1 MRASNL
7 ARKLI
12 ALNVIQKVFNF
23 CKIYTP
29 KFLGCY
35 TSMGLGLDN
44 CVGYELIP
52 HLGRVGCGSD
62 NHRTF
67 FIPPRSDV
75 VIGVLKVAR
84 GNSYLP

>member
-12 ALNVIQKVFNF
+12 ALNFSQKVFNF

-35 TSMGLGLDN
+35 NRHICIKTHAKASPEININLSPN
-44 CVGYELIP
+44 YP
-52 HLGRVGCGSD
+52 
-62 NHRTF
+62 
-67 FIPPRSDV
+67 
-75 VIGVLKVAR
+75 
-84 GNSYLP
+84 